1 MVLVYTTEPL
11 VEDVLVVGDAFVT
24 LYAASSA
31 VDTDFTARLCVV
43 GPDGTSIN
51 IQEGIVRAR
60 YRDSLVDP
68 SPIAPGEVYRYR
80 IELGPVATRVP
91 AGSAIRVDISSSDF
105 PQWDRNFNTGGRIG
119 FEGPLD
125 AVTATQ
131 TVLHSG
137 AFPSSLCLPVV
148 PG

>member
-11 VEDVLVVGDAFVT
+11 VEDMLVVGDAFVT

-31 VDTDFTARLCVV
+31 VDTDFTTRLCVV

-68 SPIAPGEVYRYR
+68 SPIVPGEVYRYR

-105 PQWDRNFNTGGRIG
+105 PQWDRNFNTC
-119 FEGPLD
+119 LLY
-125 AVTATQ
+125 T
-131 TVLHSG
+131 S
-137 AFPSSLCLPVV
+137 PSPRDS
-148 PG
+148 